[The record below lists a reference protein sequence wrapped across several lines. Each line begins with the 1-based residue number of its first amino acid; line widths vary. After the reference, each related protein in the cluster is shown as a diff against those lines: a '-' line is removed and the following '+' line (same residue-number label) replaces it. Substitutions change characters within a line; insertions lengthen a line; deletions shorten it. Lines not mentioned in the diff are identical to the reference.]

1 VELQTKARHAYAA
14 TKGGFVGRWGL
25 LRAVGTCAGLLQLFE
40 ALGVIPVKFLPFH
53 GNAVKHTNGLRYG
66 REETFEQSS
75 DCLRML
81 GLLVAVV

>member
-1 VELQTKARHAYAA
+1 
-14 TKGGFVGRWGL
+14 
-25 LRAVGTCAGLLQLFE
+25 
-40 ALGVIPVKFLPFH
+40 VIPVKFLPFH